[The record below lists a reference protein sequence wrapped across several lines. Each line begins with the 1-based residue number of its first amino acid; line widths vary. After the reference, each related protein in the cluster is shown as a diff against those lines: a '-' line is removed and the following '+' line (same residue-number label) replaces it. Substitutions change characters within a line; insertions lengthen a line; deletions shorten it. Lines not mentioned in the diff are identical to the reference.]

1 VPKESLKICLASIT
15 EKTINQYNVGL
26 KLWWV
31 FCKQEKEHVFSPSVP
46 SVLKFLTRHFNRG
59 ASFSSLNSYRA
70 ALAQILGPSL
80 SEDFRIKRFFKGL
93 SCLRPPLPKYKTTW
107 DPTTVLNHIKQISTT
122 DLPLELLTFKTA
134 MLLALATGHRVQTL
148 ASIELQNIN
157 TLSDRIEIYIRKR
170 LKTSKPRTTSPTL
183 VLPFFTDSI
192 ICPARSVLAYIK
204 ETKPLRGNVAALFI
218 TAKKP
223 HRAASTQTIS
233 RWLKTFLSQCGVDI
247 SVFSAHSTRHAST
260 SAAARKGVSYENIRI
275 AAGWSDKS
283 KTFANFYQR
292 PLVPSDSSFAN
303 AVLSGG

>member
-1 VPKESLKICLASIT
+1 
-15 EKTINQYNVGL
+15 
-26 KLWWV
+26 
-31 FCKQEKEHVFSPSVP
+31 
-46 SVLKFLTRHFNRG
+46 
-59 ASFSSLNSYRA
+59 
-70 ALAQILGPSL
+70 
-80 SEDFRIKRFFKGL
+80 
-93 SCLRPPLPKYKTTW
+93 
-107 DPTTVLNHIKQISTT
+107 
-122 DLPLELLTFKTA
+122 

-204 ETKPLRGNVAALFI
+204 QIKPLRGNVAALFI

-233 RWLKTFLSQCGVDI
+233 RWLNIDFLSQCGVDI
-247 SVFSAHSTRHAST
+247 SVFSAHSTRHSST

-292 PLVPSDSSFAN
+292 RLVPSDVSFAN